1 MRATSLAAI
10 VLLPVLPLL
19 SACTTAQMRMPE
31 DFGAD
36 TVAYEVSGH
45 SPRRFNEPVRFGPYS
60 ALEMQE
66 GSTFAWAV
74 PLPGFDVGRTS
85 KPYAYTLVAR
95 DLPPVQVQCL
105 TRAWTAGS
113 GRESRRATVDLT
125 ALSGPLLVCGL
136 QLDGEAAQPLE
147 IVRKGRH
154 LEGRL
159 LAPWGGEYSVR
170 GLNGSEG
177 TPITAT
183 APTGYAIVDG
193 TTTLA
198 VVDALNGGRV
208 HMVRALDDEQRVY
221 FAASAAALLLLDPE
235 LGGQ

>member
-136 QLDGEAAQPLE
+136 QLDG
-147 IVRKGRH
+147 
-154 LEGRL
+154 
-159 LAPWGGEYSVR
+159 
-170 GLNGSEG
+170 
-177 TPITAT
+177 
-183 APTGYAIVDG
+183 
-193 TTTLA
+193 
-198 VVDALNGGRV
+198 
-208 HMVRALDDEQRVY
+208 
-221 FAASAAALLLLDPE
+221 
-235 LGGQ
+235 